1 MAHAGSHGVEV
12 AVEGGGGG
20 GDDAGGVVGIVVV
33 VGGAR
38 VGEGVVLRL
47 ASSSA
52 AMSAAEGEDGAAG
65 EGLAIVWVGSPERER
80 EVLLP
85 GRWAAAAG

>member
-1 MAHAGSHGVEV
+1 LAHAGSHGVEV
-12 AVEGGGGG
+12 AVGGGGGG
-20 GDDAGGVVGIVVV
+20 GDDAGGVVGFV

-38 VGEGVVLRL
+38 VCEGVVLRL

-65 EGLAIVWVGSPERER
+65 EGLAIVWVGRPERER

>member
-20 GDDAGGVVGIVVV
+20 GDDAGGVVVVV
-33 VGGAR
+33 CGGAR
-38 VGEGVVLRL
+38 VGEGIVLRL

-65 EGLAIVWVGSPERER
+65 EGLAIVWVGRPERER